1 MLLLHTLCIVSRGRG
16 ASTLAHAVLWRL
28 LSSKHLRLAGAV
40 FELFSGHKAA
50 IEQLVVV
57 AAVFGHRSL
66 DVIGRREA
74 PTTRVSPLIRLLL
87 LLLVDIVGLVL
98 LGAANLIQNV
108 RINVGRRVHRL
119 VLRCNLLLG
128 RQIGGCCCR
137 AQIFVC

>member
-1 MLLLHTLCIVSRGRG
+1 M
-16 ASTLAHAVLWRL
+16 
-28 LSSKHLRLAGAV
+28 
-40 FELFSGHKAA
+40 
-50 IEQLVVV
+50 VV

-66 DVIGRREA
+66 DVIGRWEA
-74 PTTRVSPLIRLLL
+74 PTTRVSPLRRLLL

-108 RINVGRRVHRL
+108 RINVGSRVHRL
-119 VLRCNLLLG
+119 VLRCNLLLS